1 MLEDTMGSRRL
12 SKEQFLDFYRKM
24 IRIREFE
31 NEAIELA
38 KMNLTRAAI
47 HTYNGEEAIAVGI
60 CAHLKD
66 DDYITSTHRG
76 HGHCVA
82 KGADLR
88 LMFAELMA
96 RTTGYCKGKGGS
108 MHIADLSI
116 GMLGANGIVGGGIPI
131 SIGAAFGTKY
141 KGGSNVTVCFFGDGA
156 ANEGTFHESVN
167 FASVMNLPVIFV
179 CENNQWAISTSVKKS
194 SNVENLS
201 VRAAG
206 YGIEGITVD
215 GNDIEEVYEK
225 FGQAV
230 KKVREGKG
238 PVLMEMKTYRMAG
251 HYYGDN
257 ENYRSR
263 DEVNQWKERCPI
275 RHVEEILKK
284 DFGLTEEELKEIRKE
299 EQRMVL
305 AASEAA
311 KGDPEPAAADLRN
324 DLYSDTFAEIEW
336 KPFVK

>member
-1 MLEDTMGSRRL
+1 MGTRRL
-12 SKEQFLDFYRKM
+12 SKEQFLRFYREM

-47 HTYNGEEAIAVGI
+47 HTYNGEEAIAAGV
-60 CAHLKD
+60 CAHLTEED
-66 DDYITSTHRG
+66 FITSTHRG
-76 HGHCVA
+76 HGHCIA
-82 KGADLR
+82 KGADLKR
-88 LMFAELMA
+88 MFAELMA
-96 RTTGYCKGKGGS
+96 RSTGYCKGKGGS
-108 MHIADLSI
+108 MHIADMEI

-131 SIGAAFGTKY
+131 AVGAAFGTKY
-141 KGGSNVTVCFFGDGA
+141 KGGKNVTVCFFGDGA

-167 FASVMNLPVIFV
+167 FASVMKLPIIFV

-194 SNVENLS
+194 CNIECISD
-201 VRAAG
+201 RAAG

-225 FGQAV
+225 FGQAAE
-230 KKVREGKG
+230 KVRKG
-238 PVLMEMKTYRMAG
+238 GGPILMEMKTYRMAG
-251 HYYGDN
+251 HYFGDN

-263 DEVNQWKERCPI
+263 EEVNAWKERCPI
-275 RHVEEILKK
+275 RHVKEILIRE
-284 DFGLTEEELKEIRKE
+284 FGVSEEELAAAERE
-299 EQRMVL
+299 ERTAVL

-311 KGDPEPAAADLRN
+311 KADPEPEAEDLRN
-324 DLYSDTFAEIEW
+324 DLYNDTFADIEW